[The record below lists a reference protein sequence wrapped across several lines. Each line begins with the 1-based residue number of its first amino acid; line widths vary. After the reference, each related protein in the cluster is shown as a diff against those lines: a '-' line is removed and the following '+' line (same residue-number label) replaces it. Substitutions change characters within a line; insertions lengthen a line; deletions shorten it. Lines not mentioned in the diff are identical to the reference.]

1 MPQRCL
7 YTHLRFSPTHCVLS
21 ATRGS
26 QHFLHSDAVK
36 IIPALTWCRWSHWT
50 SAYPST
56 SVPFKGFD
64 GAHSDTLALFTARGG
79 GGGVG
84 AHLQLLLAV
93 LGGILA
99 ALALPPQF
107 LQLTLAFLQ
116 TLSFVFVLNL
126 VLLKSRLQ
134 EEKHRNIVGKCR
146 NHPTVATAL
155 RKTWESKPTSPLVK
169 SCSKTLAVFCPTLNS
184 LHRQELT

>member
-1 MPQRCL
+1 M
-7 YTHLRFSPTHCVLS
+7 
-21 ATRGS
+21 
-26 QHFLHSDAVK
+26 
-36 IIPALTWCRWSHWT
+36 
-50 SAYPST
+50 
-56 SVPFKGFD
+56 
-64 GAHSDTLALFTARGG
+64 
-79 GGGVG
+79 G